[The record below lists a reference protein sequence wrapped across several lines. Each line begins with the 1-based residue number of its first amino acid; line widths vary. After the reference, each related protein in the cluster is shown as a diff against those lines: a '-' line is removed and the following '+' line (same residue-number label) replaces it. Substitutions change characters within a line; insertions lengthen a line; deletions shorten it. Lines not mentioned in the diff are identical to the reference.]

1 MGLSCNGT
9 LVDDVPVS
17 MQPTMSHGMPC
28 IMASEWQL
36 EGLDPRIDDTH
47 QREDTPQGDNGAI
60 RRVREILPLWQYSL
74 KYLPEICLLRVSE
87 SSRFD
92 KASVTRDIFE
102 EDTCCHCGERFVVVD
117 NRAENCIPII
127 NKNHRRH
134 KGCRSASERELRNLS
149 LLVENRKSIING
161 RTPRPVKA
169 EAVEACAVCSSN
181 YLSWNISDVQWV
193 QAVPPNLRH
202 STLCFSCF
210 LRLSAPVAHW
220 RTCLSNVVPV
230 ALCVCVVV
238 LLSALF
244 LRSQPP
250 QEL

>member
-1 MGLSCNGT
+1 
-9 LVDDVPVS
+9 
-17 MQPTMSHGMPC
+17 MPW
-28 IMASEWQL
+28 IMATEWHL
-36 EGLDPRIDDTH
+36 ESLDPRVEGMYR
-47 QREDTPQGDNGAI
+47 REETPHGDNGAI
-60 RRVREILPLWQYSL
+60 CRVREVVPLWQYSL
-74 KYLPEICLLRVSE
+74 TFLPEVCLLRVSE

-92 KASVTRDIFE
+92 KASVTRDFFE

-134 KGCRSASERELRNLS
+134 KGCRSASERELRNLP

-169 EAVEACAVCSSN
+169 EAVEACAICSSS
-181 YLSWNISDVQWV
+181 YLSWNISNAQWD

-210 LRLSAPVAHW
+210 LRYSTPVAHW
-220 RTCLSNVVPV
+220 RTCLSKVAPV
-230 ALCVCVVV
+230 AVCVFVAL
-238 LLSALF
+238 LLSVLSS
-244 LRSQPP
+244 RP
-250 QEL
+250 QVRHEL